1 MDTDYLVKNIVL
13 FVDIASWK
21 VDIPGKVSYI
31 KHSLSCTQFP
41 ECSRNVTHML
51 ERYFEAYAPGTPP
64 NPGLYLSAFLD
75 DVIDLYIFHSKVAGA
90 KSLSAMQELQLLEVV
105 CSCFQDQV
113 SDIVRCEVF
122 YLLFGI
128 SNQDIKDGK
137 VCMVTCNI
145 C

>member
-1 MDTDYLVKNIVL
+1 
-13 FVDIASWK
+13 
-21 VDIPGKVSYI
+21 
-31 KHSLSCTQFP
+31 
-41 ECSRNVTHML
+41 ML
-51 ERYFEAYAPGTPP
+51 ERYFTAYAPDTPP

>member
-1 MDTDYLVKNIVL
+1 
-13 FVDIASWK
+13 
-21 VDIPGKVSYI
+21 
-31 KHSLSCTQFP
+31 
-41 ECSRNVTHML
+41 ML
-51 ERYFEAYAPGTPP
+51 ERYFTAYAPDTPP

-75 DVIDLYIFHSKVAGA
+75 DVIDLYIFHNKVAGA

-105 CSCFQDQV
+105 CSCFQYQV

-137 VCMVTCNI
+137 VCMVACNI

>member
-1 MDTDYLVKNIVL
+1 
-13 FVDIASWK
+13 
-21 VDIPGKVSYI
+21 
-31 KHSLSCTQFP
+31 
-41 ECSRNVTHML
+41 ML
-51 ERYFEAYAPGTPP
+51 ERYFTAYAPDTPP

-75 DVIDLYIFHSKVAGA
+75 DVIDLYIFHSKAAGA

-128 SNQDIKDGK
+128 SNQDIKEGK
-137 VCMVTCNI
+137 VCMVACNI